1 MHSLLRVILLVGVL
15 SSLQFVAAAPS
26 RIQKRSFKVE
36 RVRNPSFQGHDGPR
50 QLLKS
55 LRKFRMGLPP
65 GLLEFLNSEEL
76 EDLIQEVVTAAL
88 EGKGKGRKGGA
99 GGSGARNGTANGNT
113 GGRNST
119 GTGIGKVTATPERG
133 DVEYLSP
140 VRIGGQSMLVNFD
153 SGSSDLWVFSTAL
166 PAAAQQGHTPFDPDK
181 SNTFRLLNDSTFFIS
196 YGDGSKA
203 GGIVGTDTV
212 EVGGATVTRQ
222 AVELATGVSRS
233 FVEDTQNNGLLG
245 LAFSEL
251 NTVKPR
257 KQKTFFDNV
266 MPDLA
271 EPVWTA
277 DLRKNAVGA
286 YEFGRIDTSKFVGD
300 LAWVPVNSSQGFW
313 EFPSTS
319 FAVGD
324 AAPRQTDLRAT
335 AIVDTGTTLIL
346 ASSAIVNGYFS
357 LVEGAVNNQTVGG
370 VTVPCAAQLPDLKL
384 DVGGTLATV
393 KGSDINFAPIDGV
406 SE

>member
-1 MHSLLRVILLVGVL
+1 
-15 SSLQFVAAAPS
+15 
-26 RIQKRSFKVE
+26 
-36 RVRNPSFQGHDGPR
+36 
-50 QLLKS
+50 
-55 LRKFRMGLPP
+55 MGLPP
-65 GLLEFLNSEEL
+65 GLLDFLNSEEF
-76 EDLIQEVVTAAL
+76 EDLIEEAVAAAL
-88 EGKGKGRKGGA
+88 ERGRKGGN
-99 GGSGARNGTANGNT
+99 GAKTNGTAKGSA
-113 GGRNST
+113 GGKNST
-119 GTGIGKVTATPERG
+119 ATGLGKVTATPERG

-153 SGSSDLWVFSTAL
+153 SGSSDLWVFSSEL
-166 PAAAQQGHTPFDPDK
+166 PAAAQQGHTVFDPSK
-181 SNTFRLLNDSTFFIS
+181 SKTFEALNGSTFFIS

-212 EVGGATVTRQ
+212 DVGGATVTRQ

-245 LAFSEL
+245 LAFSGI

-286 YEFGRIDTSKFVGD
+286 YEFGRIDASKFVGD
-300 LAWVPVNSSQGFW
+300 LTWVPVNSTQGFW

-319 FAVGD
+319 FAVGNE
-324 AAPRQTDLRAT
+324 APRRGDPKGT
-335 AIVDTGTTLIL
+335 AIADTGTTLIL
-346 ASSAIVNGYFS
+346 ANSAVVNGYFS
-357 LVEGAVNNQTVGG
+357 QVPDAVDNTTVGG
-370 VTVPCAAQLPDLKL
+370 ITVPCAAQLPDLKL
-384 DVGGTLATV
+384 DVGGTMATV
-393 KGSDINFAPIDGV
+393 KGSDINFASIDGV